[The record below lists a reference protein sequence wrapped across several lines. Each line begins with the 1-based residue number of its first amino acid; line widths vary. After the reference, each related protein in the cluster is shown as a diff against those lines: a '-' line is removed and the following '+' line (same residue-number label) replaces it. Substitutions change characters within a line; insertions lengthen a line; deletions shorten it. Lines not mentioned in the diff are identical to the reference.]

1 MNYINILSESII
13 WVYHL
18 HCFCC
23 SFAQLQNTR
32 LPCPS
37 LSPRVCSNSCPLN
50 QWCHPTISS
59 SVIPFSSCLQSSAS
73 GSFPVSQFFTSC
85 GQSIGVSVSAAVLP
99 MNKYSGLI
107 FFRMD
112 WLGLLAVQRTLNT
125 TIQRPSNVV
134 VSIKWDKRSMK
145 LFIRSYLCV
154 LQMWALLLHFS
165 TLFMSVQLWPEKGA
179 STFG

>member
-50 QWCHPTISS
+50 QWCHSTISS
-59 SVIPFSSCLQSSAS
+59 SLIPFSCLQTSQAS
-73 GSFPVSQFFTSC
+73 GSFPVSHFFISG
-85 GQSIGVSVSAAVLP
+85 GQDIGVSASASLLP
-99 MNKYSGLI
+99 MNTQDWFPFNWLVWYPCSPRDCQSLLQHHSSKASILQCPA
-107 FFRMD
+107 FF
-112 WLGLLAVQRTLNT
+112 
-125 TIQRPSNVV
+125 I
-134 VSIKWDKRSMK
+134 
-145 LFIRSYLCV
+145 
-154 LQMWALLLHFS
+154 
-165 TLFMSVQLWPEKGA
+165 VQLSHPYITTGKNN
-179 STFG
+179 SFD